1 MTGQIWD
8 LSATAGSNGTI
19 EGVNVADGC
28 PAGNLNDG
36 IRGLA
41 AAVRNTFTS
50 ALQSFFAGS
59 STLPIANGGTAG
71 ATIVDARTNLGAAA
85 AGTNSDITALTAL
98 ASPITLAQ
106 GGTGATSA
114 AAARSAL
121 GIVNVAASSLIENG
135 GYRTWSDGIKESWG
149 YIDVSADSSGSV
161 TFPSAYTSWVN
172 VALGPQTRIGVGEAQ
187 NTGLS
192 GNPTVTGFAVYNAQD
207 SSMRVWWQARGV

>member
-1 MTGQIWD
+1 MPGTLFDWSTI
-8 LSATAGSNGTI
+8 AGSNITV
-19 EGVNVADGC
+19 EGVNISEGC
-28 PAGNLNDG
+28 PAANLNDG
-36 IRGLA
+36 ARGIMA
-41 AAVRNTFTS
+41 AIRNTFTS

-71 ATIVDARTNLGAAA
+71 ATIIDARTNLGAAA

-149 YIDVSADSSGSV
+149 YIDIGADSGGSV

-172 VALGPQTRIGVGEAQ
+172 VAIGPQTRIGVGEAQ
-187 NTGLS
+187 NTGLN
-192 GNPTVTGFAVYNAQD
+192 GNPSLSGFSLYNAQD
-207 SSMRVWWQARGV
+207 STMRVWWQARGV